1 MSTLNQTN
9 FLFLLSTLANTWD
22 LCSNRGISDSLY
34 LGNGWFV
41 LGGRFLKEY
50 HHLIGCYY
58 VISAGLIAGASG
70 VAPLYSVVRAAAAA
84 ADSLTQERL
93 QYWTRFD
100 PFSFSAV
107 APANPAVADGRFFCP
122 KCPRSYRNKN
132 HLYRHIRYECDRK
145 KQYRCGICLK
155 DFYRRDNLK
164 THINYKHAAFL
175 RSLKA
180 EPKA

>member
-1 MSTLNQTN
+1 MWRRIFPKLVRRTN
-9 FLFLLSTLANTWD
+9 IYHSLFFLAP
-22 LCSNRGISDSLY
+22 
-34 LGNGWFV
+34 
-41 LGGRFLKEY
+41 
-50 HHLIGCYY
+50 
-58 VISAGLIAGASG
+58 GLIAGASG

-84 ADSLTQERL
+84 ADSLTKERL

-100 PFSFSAV
+100 PFSFSTMS
-107 APANPAVADGRFFCP
+107 PATPSATDGRFFCP

-180 EPKA
+180 DPKA

>member
-1 MSTLNQTN
+1 M
-9 FLFLLSTLANTWD
+9 
-22 LCSNRGISDSLY
+22 
-34 LGNGWFV
+34 
-41 LGGRFLKEY
+41 
-50 HHLIGCYY
+50 HLI
-58 VISAGLIAGASG
+58 SAASGLMAGASG

-84 ADSLTQERL
+84 ADSLTKERL

-100 PFSFSAV
+100 QFPFSTISPT
-107 APANPAVADGRFFCP
+107 APTPTDGRFFCP

-175 RSLKA
+175 RSLKG
-180 EPKA
+180 EQKV

>member
-1 MSTLNQTN
+1 M
-9 FLFLLSTLANTWD
+9 
-22 LCSNRGISDSLY
+22 
-34 LGNGWFV
+34 
-41 LGGRFLKEY
+41 
-50 HHLIGCYY
+50 
-58 VISAGLIAGASG
+58 AGAASG

-84 ADSLTQERL
+84 ADSLTKERL

-100 PFSFSAV
+100 PFSFPTVSPSPPTV
-107 APANPAVADGRFFCP
+107 TDGRFFCP

-180 EPKA
+180 EPKV

>member
-1 MSTLNQTN
+1 MLVLLQKLSSNISYS
-9 FLFLLSTLANTWD
+9 FLATGLM
-22 LCSNRGISDSLY
+22 
-34 LGNGWFV
+34 
-41 LGGRFLKEY
+41 
-50 HHLIGCYY
+50 
-58 VISAGLIAGASG
+58 AGAASG

-84 ADSLTQERL
+84 ADSLTKERL

-100 PFSFSAV
+100 PFSFPTVSPSPPTV
-107 APANPAVADGRFFCP
+107 TDGRFFCP

-180 EPKA
+180 EPKVQV